1 MHLGVADEPSANLVI
16 PDLPAPAIIR
26 KDDITDQGY
35 NRILA
40 FYRIRIWLPEQKA

>member
-16 PDLPAPAIIR
+16 PDLPAPAMVR
-26 KDDITDQGY
+26 KYGIAYKGY

-40 FYRIRIWLPEQKA
+40 LY